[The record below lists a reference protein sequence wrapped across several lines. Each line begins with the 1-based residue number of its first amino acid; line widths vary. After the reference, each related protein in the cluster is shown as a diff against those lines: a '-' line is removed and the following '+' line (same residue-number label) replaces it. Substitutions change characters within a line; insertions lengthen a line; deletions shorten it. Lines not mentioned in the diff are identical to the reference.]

1 MIHKRYF
8 ALHRFLNFKIDEY
21 WDGEMVRLIEI
32 FGGQFFHTRVPQI
45 LHMDFS
51 SIEHNDLIFSLGLH
65 LVLEKNEAK
74 NR

>member
-1 MIHKRYF
+1 
-8 ALHRFLNFKIDEY
+8 
-21 WDGEMVRLIEI
+21 MVRLIEI